1 MTQQELNEEKEME
14 LINAIESLQEIKERA
29 IRLLEETT
37 EILGSPALNGKLR
50 HFEAYGSYGLD
61 QFIGGSSSNPYDSSI
76 NTIIEEIQEEQQNL

>member
-1 MTQQELNEEKEME
+1 MTEQYLNEEKEME

-61 QFIGGSSSNPYDSSI
+61 QFIGGSTSNPYDSSI
-76 NTIIEEIQEEQQNL
+76 TTIIEELIEEKENI